1 MTDEKKKPEEDEVG
15 DEQLEDVAGGATV
28 FANAAMGGPE
38 SGAIPP
44 VMGTPNGG
52 SGIPIPFPNS
62 SMGGTGSKA
71 VKIAG
76 EAVDVPDVS
85 MTGGD

>member
-44 VMGTPNGG
+44 AMGTPNQGG
-52 SGIPIPFPNS
+52 SGIPIPFPNI
-62 SMGGTGSKA
+62 G
-71 VKIAG
+71 
-76 EAVDVPDVS
+76 
-85 MTGGD
+85 GGDIPKGDVVVDGAIRVTDKSTSDGT